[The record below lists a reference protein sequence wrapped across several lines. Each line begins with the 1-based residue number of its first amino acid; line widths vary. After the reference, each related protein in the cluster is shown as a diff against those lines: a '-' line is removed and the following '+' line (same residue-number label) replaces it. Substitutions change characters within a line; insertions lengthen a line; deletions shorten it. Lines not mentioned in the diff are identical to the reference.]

1 MECTKVMRQSSM
13 KIKVTSEK
21 ARLDSQ
27 SIMSNRVKN
36 SVNDSQKLKSRVK
49 FLDYDSNKPIT

>member
-13 KIKVTSEK
+13 KKKVTSEK